1 MANILTVFDIKPA
14 VDDKG
19 VDILPDSQAFV
30 SGLNRQVDFVKNNS
44 STVLMYQIAGH
55 CRTNAA

>member
-30 SGLNRQVDFVKNNS
+30 SGLNRQVDFANNNS
-44 STVLMYQIAGH
+44 STVLMYRIVGH
-55 CRTNAA
+55 CHINAA